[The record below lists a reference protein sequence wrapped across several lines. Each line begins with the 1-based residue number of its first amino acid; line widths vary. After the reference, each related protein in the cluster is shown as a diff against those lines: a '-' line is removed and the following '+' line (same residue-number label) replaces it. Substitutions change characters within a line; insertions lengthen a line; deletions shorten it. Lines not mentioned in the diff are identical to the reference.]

1 MAADEDFWDD
11 LLGHLT
17 EGMLVPI
24 VGPDLLMVPGESGEV
39 TLSRLLGERLAARYK
54 VDVAW
59 HDGGTL
65 DDAVRAV
72 LAAAGRD
79 KLERLYR
86 VINDALREIDPAPPS
101 ALRQLAQI
109 TDLHL
114 YVSTTFDS
122 LLARALDEE
131 RFGGKRLTQEFWFAP
146 NQSTAAQQDNARAP
160 QGSASVFKLF
170 GEASSVPQYAIHDED
185 ILEWLHAL
193 LSETARL
200 PEWVQHQLKE
210 RPLLLIGCQMPDW
223 IGRFLVRM
231 ASTNRLSLGNK
242 QFFIVDDELSGGSE
256 LAAFFRTY
264 CSPTCIQVVDRD
276 PREFVAEMLERW
288 RERGGGRRPD
298 AGDAQ
303 IASDGAAR
311 TGTIFISYVREDI
324 DAARRLGAAIAE
336 IGGDVWLD
344 ERRLQPGDRW
354 ENEILSSVRRGIRL
368 FLPLV
373 SKQTEARE
381 EGYVFKEWA
390 EAVERARGIPNR
402 RFIVPIAIDA
412 DYGGNPGA
420 FRTVPEAFR
429 ALHFGHAPDGQPNP
443 DLLGALAQE
452 IRAMRRGE
460 EMR

>member
-17 EGMLVPI
+17 EGVLVPV
-24 VGPDLLMVPGESGEV
+24 VGPDLLRVPGGSGEV
-39 TLSRLLGERLAARYK
+39 TLSRLLGEKLAARYK

-59 HDGGTL
+59 QGGGSL

-72 LAAAGRD
+72 LQAAGRD

-86 VINDALREIDPAPPS
+86 VINDALREIDPAPPP
-101 ALRQLAQI
+101 ALRQLARI

-114 YVSTTFDS
+114 YISTTFDS

-131 RFGGKRLTQEFWFAP
+131 RFGGKRVTQEFWFAP

-185 ILEWLHAL
+185 VLEWLHAL

-200 PEWVQHQLKE
+200 PDWVQHQIKE

-242 QFFIVDDELSGGSE
+242 QFFIVDDELSGKSQ

-264 CSPTCIQVVDRD
+264 CSPTCIQVLDQD

-288 RERGGGRRPD
+288 QARVRTRPD
-298 AGDAQ
+298 RSPDAQAGD
-303 IASDGAAR
+303 GA
-311 TGTIFISYVREDI
+311 GGQPGSIFISYVREDI
-324 DAARRLGAAIAE
+324 EAARRLAAALTE

-354 ENEILSSVRRGIRL
+354 EGEILASVRRGIRL

-373 SKQTEARE
+373 SRQTEARE

-390 EAVERARGIPNR
+390 EAVERSRGIPNR

-412 DYGGNPGA
+412 DYAGNPGI
-420 FRTVPEAFR
+420 FKTVPEAFR
-429 ALHFGHAPDGQPNP
+429 ALHFGHAPDGHPNA
-443 DLLGALAQE
+443 DLLAVLAQE

-460 EMR
+460 EAR